1 MIRPQKDETEMT
13 QELPEAKLERE
24 VESEE
29 GIHIAVPLRELIP
42 DDQALYEAMEH
53 FLLASPRRQV
63 DQLGDRAG
71 LRKSAD
77 EAKAAGKTVQARIDY
92 ESAAKLAL
100 YYHDKEDFIRMLELA
115 DEMTT
120 EGDSFG
126 QFHLTLLNNVDRAM
140 EIADKYFAGFTPQ
153 DRNEVVPPDATAR

>member
-1 MIRPQKDETEMT
+1 MMRPQKDETETT

-29 GIHIAVPLRELIP
+29 GANNAVPLRELIP

-53 FLLASPRRQV
+53 FLLASPRRQA

-71 LRKSAD
+71 VRKSAD
-77 EAKAAGKTVQARIDY
+77 EAKAAGKTMQARVDY

-115 DEMTT
+115 DAMTT
-120 EGDSFG
+120 ERESFS
-126 QFHLTLLNNVDRAM
+126 QFHRTLLNNVDRAM
-140 EIADKYFAGFTPQ
+140 EIADKYFAGFPPQ
-153 DRNEVVPPDATAR
+153 DSNDMPSPDATAH